1 LGEDALVVFL
11 MYFATKH
18 PYVAS
23 AMVFVALCVIALLI
37 HYVVRALRSMFSDA
51 ENVLTHEHGNSVS

>member
-1 LGEDALVVFL
+1 

-23 AMVFVALCVIALLI
+23 AIVFVALCVIVLLI
-37 HYVVRALRSMFSDA
+37 HYVVRALRSLFSGA
-51 ENVLTHEHGNSVS
+51 ENVLTQEHGKTVL

>member
-1 LGEDALVVFL
+1 

-23 AMVFVALCVIALLI
+23 AIVSVALCAIALLI
-37 HYVVRALRSMFSDA
+37 HYVFRALRSLFSNA
-51 ENVLTHEHGNSVS
+51 EHVLTHEHGNSVR

>member
-1 LGEDALVVFL
+1 

-18 PYVAS
+18 TYIA
-23 AMVFVALCVIALLI
+23 AAIVFVALCVIVLLI
-37 HYVVRALRSMFSDA
+37 HYVVRALRSLLSGA